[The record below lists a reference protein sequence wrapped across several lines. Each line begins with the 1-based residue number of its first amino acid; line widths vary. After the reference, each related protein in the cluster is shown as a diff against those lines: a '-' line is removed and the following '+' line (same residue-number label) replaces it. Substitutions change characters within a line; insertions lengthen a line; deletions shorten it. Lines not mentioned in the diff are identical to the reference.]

1 MRMDTTRIKMAGIVL
16 AAGAG
21 RRMGGGLGGKLL
33 LPYRSAPL
41 VVHVAR
47 KALAVCDLVVA
58 VTGCNAEAVALAL
71 RETTSVGLRIA
82 HAPDWREGQA
92 RSLRAGL
99 EALALEMAEDIA
111 GALVLLGDQPLV
123 RLETL
128 EALAAVF
135 RDHPR
140 DFVAPRYRGKRGN
153 PVCIPR
159 AWFARVMALEGD
171 AGARPLLDHPDAFL
185 RLVDVM
191 DSGVHRDV
199 DTLEDY
205 HALLRTRK
213 SVPIHGSHPSLV
225 D

>member
-1 MRMDTTRIKMAGIVL
+1 MRMDTTRIKIAGIVL
-16 AAGAG
+16 AGGAG
-21 RRMGGGLGGKLL
+21 RRMGGGHGGKLL
-33 LPYRSAPL
+33 LPYRSEPL
-41 VVHVAR
+41 VVHVLR
-47 KALAVCDLVVA
+47 KALAVCDPVVA
-58 VTGCNAEAVALAL
+58 VTGCNADAVAHAL
-71 RETTSVGLRIA
+71 RELTPGLRIV
-82 HAPDWREGQA
+82 HAPDWQAGQA

-99 EALALEMAEDIA
+99 DALVLDATQDIA
-111 GALVLLGDQPLV
+111 GALVFLGDQPLV
-123 RLETL
+123 RVETL

-140 DFVAPRYRGKRGN
+140 DFVAPRYHGKRGN

-171 AGARPLLDHPDAFL
+171 VGARPLLDHPDARL

-205 HALLRTRK
+205 HALLRTRE
-213 SVPIHGSHPSLV
+213 SVPVHGSHPSLV